1 MKRAKEIRSA
11 AISIRTDS
19 PPKKKKRPSI
29 IRDDSAYALSQS
41 QSPDHDSVITYNEL
55 DHLRNQLAALQGL
68 SKDSPVYSITYQ
80 AAIEHLKKRPGVR
93 TTYDDEDKRFT
104 WDVSI
109 DEDIHYRYEF
119 INIGQESVMRC
130 MFWVLNRFVEL
141 MMVRLSPTAQP
152 IIQVHNMG
160 YIPLSLQGSQ
170 FTHHYY
176 AFEFFIRFLYN
187 VAPILKRRKML
198 YDSIREVLQRLPEN
212 PMILPI
218 QVTVTVPSPTFATE
232 MQIVDIGTL
241 EDLLFAKPRLP
252 PLPPTRGGKR
262 KAKK

>member
-1 MKRAKEIRSA
+1 MKRAQALKSA
-11 AISIRTDS
+11 AITIRTDS
-19 PPKKKKRPSI
+19 PPKKKKRSST
-29 IRDDSAYALSQS
+29 IRNDSEDALSQS
-41 QSPDHDSVITYNEL
+41 YSPNHDSVITYHEL
-55 DHLRNQLAALQGL
+55 DHLRNQLTALQGIA
-68 SKDSPVYSITYQ
+68 KDSQVYSITYQ
-80 AAIEHLKKRPGVR
+80 AAIQHLKKRPGVR

-119 INIGQESVMRC
+119 ICIGQECVMRC
-130 MFWVLNRFVEL
+130 MFWALNRFVEL
-141 MMVRLSPTAQP
+141 MMVRLSPSTAP

-160 YIPLSLQGSQ
+160 YIPLSLHGTQ

-176 AFEFFIRFLYN
+176 AFEFFIRLLYN

-198 YDSIREVLQRLPEN
+198 YDPIRIVLQRLPDN
-212 PMILPI
+212 PMMLPI
-218 QVTVTVPSPTFATE
+218 QVTVTVPSPTFGTE
-232 MQIVDIGTL
+232 MQILDIGTV

-262 KAKK
+262 KVKN